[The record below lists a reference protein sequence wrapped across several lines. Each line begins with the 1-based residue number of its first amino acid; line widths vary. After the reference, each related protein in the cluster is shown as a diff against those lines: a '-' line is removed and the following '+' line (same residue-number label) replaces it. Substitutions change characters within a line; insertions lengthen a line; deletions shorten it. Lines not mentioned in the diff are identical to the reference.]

1 VDIET
6 LRAIAKAHHVK
17 RLELFGS
24 VAKGSLSPNDY
35 DFLVEFE
42 QMEPILHGRMYF
54 KLLETLEATLN
65 KKVDL
70 VELPVLKNPYFLKA
84 IESQRTLLYAA

>member
-1 VDIET
+1 MNIDNLQT
-6 LRAIAKAHHVK
+6 IAKAHHVK

-24 VAKGSLSPNDY
+24 ATKANANPNDY

-42 QMEPILHGRMYF
+42 PMEPLQHGHMYF
-54 KLLETLEATLN
+54 QLLETLENSLN

-70 VELPVLKNPYFLKA
+70 IELSALTNPYFLKA
-84 IESQRTLLYAA
+84 IENDRTILYVA